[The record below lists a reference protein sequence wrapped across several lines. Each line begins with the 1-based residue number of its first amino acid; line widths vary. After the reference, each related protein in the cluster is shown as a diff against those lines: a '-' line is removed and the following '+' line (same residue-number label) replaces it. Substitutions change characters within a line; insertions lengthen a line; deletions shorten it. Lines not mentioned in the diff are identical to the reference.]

1 MSKSNR
7 RYTAQFKVKVVLEML
22 KGEKTLSQICS
33 HFGIHH
39 SQACRWK
46 NKALEGLETVLS
58 NGFKTEEKKKNE
70 LIEQLYK
77 QIGQLKVEADFLKKK
92 MGLFTQD
99 SF

>member
-1 MSKSNR
+1 MTKSNR
-7 RYTAQFKVKVVLEML
+7 KHTAQFRVKVVLEML

-33 HFGIHH
+33 YFGIHH

-46 NKALEGLETVLS
+46 NKALEGLETILS
-58 NGFKTEEKKKNE
+58 GGFKTQSKKKDE

-92 MGLFTQD
+92 MGLYTQD
-99 SF
+99 PY

>member
-1 MSKSNR
+1 MTKLNR
-7 RYTAQFKVKVVLEML
+7 KYTAQFRVKVVLEML
-22 KGEKTLSQICS
+22 KGEKTLNQICS

-46 NKALEGLETVLS
+46 NKALEGLEGVLS
-58 NGFKTEEKKKNE
+58 NGFKTEGKRKDE

-92 MGLFTQD
+92 MGILAQNPF
-99 SF
+99 